1 MEVRKKIVVLYS
13 NDLFKEGIKALL
25 SSVHKYCITGEF
37 KNIDDTLSLIN
48 LNMPDALIIE
58 LSERD
63 AVLNSFQLK
72 NQFSSLQIIGIVDG
86 NIQHLSPTGLITCFD
101 GIMSSAVSSYELTT
115 IMDKVLSGEKYIS
128 SDILKSISNFTSE
141 NLKPNINQ
149 LSSREQ
155 EILSFIA
162 QGMKNQMIAE
172 ELFISAETVK
182 THKKKIIKKLN
193 LKDCTELFRYAIE
206 YIKNPPKG

>member
-1 MEVRKKIVVLYS
+1 MAERKKIVVLYS

-25 SSVHKYCITGEF
+25 SSVHKYSITGEC
-37 KNIDDTLSLIN
+37 KNIDDTLVLIN
-48 LNMPDALIIE
+48 LNMPDAVIIE

-101 GIMSSAVSSYELTT
+101 GIISSAVSGYELTT
-115 IMDKVLSGEKYIS
+115 IMNKVLSGEKYIS
-128 SDILKSISNFTSE
+128 SDILKRISNFTSE
-141 NLKPNINQ
+141 NIKQNINQ

-162 QGMKNQMIAE
+162 HGMKNQMIAE
-172 ELFISAETVK
+172 ELFISTETVK
-182 THKKKIIKKLN
+182 TYKKKIIKKLN

>member
-1 MEVRKKIVVLYS
+1 MS
-13 NDLFKEGIKALL
+13 
-25 SSVHKYCITGEF
+25 
-37 KNIDDTLSLIN
+37 
-48 LNMPDALIIE
+48 DALIIE

-63 AVLNSFQLK
+63 AVLNSSQLK

-101 GIMSSAVSSYELTT
+101 GIMSSAVSDYELTT
-115 IMDKVLSGEKYIS
+115 VMDKVLSGEKYIS
-128 SDILKSISNFTSE
+128 SDILKRISNFTSE
-141 NLKPNINQ
+141 NIKQNINQ

-162 QGMKNQMIAE
+162 HGMKNQMIAE
-172 ELFISAETVK
+172 ELFISTETVK
-182 THKKKIIKKLN
+182 TYKKKIIKKLN

>member
-1 MEVRKKIVVLYS
+1 
-13 NDLFKEGIKALL
+13 
-25 SSVHKYCITGEF
+25 
-37 KNIDDTLSLIN
+37 
-48 LNMPDALIIE
+48 MPDAVIIE

-101 GIMSSAVSSYELTT
+101 GIISSAVSGYELTT
-115 IMDKVLSGEKYIS
+115 IMNKVLSGEKYIS
-128 SDILKSISNFTSE
+128 SDILKRISNFTSE
-141 NLKPNINQ
+141 NIKQNINQ

-162 QGMKNQMIAE
+162 HGMKNQMIAE
-172 ELFISAETVK
+172 ELFISTETVK
-182 THKKKIIKKLN
+182 SHKRNIISKLK
-193 LKDCTELFRYAIE
+193 LSSSIELHVYAIE
-206 YIKNPPKG
+206 FVKNTPKGY